1 MRDPE
6 CEKRGQRSRADTLQ
20 FEFSLRRVRD
30 VQLGLPRVLQAGRV
44 VLLRLAVV
52 RLCPET
58 QRREVESFALVP
70 VDEACRLVAETKEFK
85 PNVAL
90 VLVDFFVRHGI
101 VTPEE
106 RSSSSFV
113 KALRQ

>member
-1 MRDPE
+1 M
-6 CEKRGQRSRADTLQ
+6 
-20 FEFSLRRVRD
+20 
-30 VQLGLPRVLQAGRV
+30 
-44 VLLRLAVV
+44 
-52 RLCPET
+52 
-58 QRREVESFALVP
+58 VP
-70 VDEACRLVAETKEFK
+70 MDEACRLVAETKEFK

-106 RSSSSFV
+106 PGYVELV

>member
-1 MRDPE
+1 
-6 CEKRGQRSRADTLQ
+6 
-20 FEFSLRRVRD
+20 
-30 VQLGLPRVLQAGRV
+30 VLQAGRS
-44 VLLRLAVV
+44 VLLRLGVTDD
-52 RLCPET
+52 LEPT
-58 QRREVESFALVP
+58 PNDGEVDSFTLVP
-70 VDEACRLVAETKEFK
+70 MDEACRLVAETKEFK

-106 RSSSSFV
+106 PGYVELV

>member
-1 MRDPE
+1 MTYNVGLPPRCCKRDVLF
-6 CEKRGQRSRADTLQ
+6 CG
-20 FEFSLRRVRD
+20 LRRAG
-30 VQLGLPRVLQAGRV
+30 GLWSRNPTTA
-44 VLLRLAVV
+44 A
-52 RLCPET
+52 
-58 QRREVESFALVP
+58 ESRHAPVP

-106 RSSSSFV
+106 PGYVELV